1 MRKLFKWLGIAV
13 GSLVALLIVL
23 AGTLYFFNWNLLRG
37 QINTRGSSAIGRA
50 FAINGDIKVTWD
62 SLSPRI
68 HIEDITLDN
77 PDWAKER
84 KMVDIKVLDFRI
96 NLRELLIGRI
106 VLPELTLEQ
115 PKIDLEKPDKNR
127 KNWDLT
133 SASPGGAVVNTTVPK
148 KRTQVPVIGELV
160 VNDGTI
166 KYADVPSKMSVT
178 SQITTATGT
187 GGDTRREI
195 RLQSK
200 GTVEGQPFT
209 MNMVGGSLLTLRDP
223 SIKYPIDFELRAGPT
238 VFSAKGTMT
247 DPVQMAGLDM
257 QLDVKGDNLAHIFPF
272 TAIPLPPT
280 PEYEISGHL
289 KKEGDVW
296 SFEQFKGAVGGS
308 DLEGD
313 MQYSSERERPTI
325 KASLTSKL
333 LDFKDLAGFIGA
345 GPQAKE
351 EESQEAK
358 AKESQRAIPQVPINI
373 ERLRAAD
380 LDVGFKAQKINAP
393 GAPLDNMD
401 TRFLLKDGLLVI
413 DPLKFGIAD
422 GTIDGKVG
430 LDGRQDV
437 PKVTTDLALKRL
449 SLKRFLQDTRFESLS
464 EGLFGGRFQVSG
476 SGKSLGDVL
485 AAGDGRVTAAMS
497 GGKISALMINAASLD
512 VAKAVVNVLGTD
524 KPTALRCMVADFRL
538 ERGMMVSDIFDID
551 TELSNI
557 SGTINVDFASEGID
571 ARIKGHPKKASL
583 FVAST
588 PITIGGTLKHPKPG
602 IAPGELGARGA
613 AAAALAVVLPP
624 LAIIPFLE
632 AGVGKDSDCKGLLEQ
647 ARVHSQEQAQ
657 TPAQQQ
663 LDKQQA
669 QAKDQPPPAKEPEP
683 DKDKSR

>member
-13 GSLVALLIVL
+13 GSLAALLIVL

-37 QINTRGSSAIGRA
+37 TINARGSSAIGRA

-68 HIEDITLDN
+68 HLEGITLDN
-77 PDWAKER
+77 PDWTKDR
-84 KMVDIKVLDFRI
+84 HMVDIKVLDFRI

-106 VLPELTLEQ
+106 VLPELTLDE

-166 KYADVPSKMSVT
+166 KYEDVPSKLSVT
-178 SQITTATGT
+178 TQITTATGT

-195 RLQSK
+195 HVQSK
-200 GTVEGQPFT
+200 GAVEGQPFT

-223 SIKYPIDFELRAGPT
+223 STKYPIDFELRAGPT
-238 VFSAKGTMT
+238 VFRAKGTMT

-280 PEYEISGHL
+280 PEYKISGRL

-296 SFEQFKGAVGGS
+296 SFEKFKGAVGGS

-313 MQYSSERERPTI
+313 MQYSSERERPSI
-325 KASLTSKL
+325 KASLTSKM

-345 GPQAKE
+345 GPQAKQDASAE
-351 EESQEAK
+351 TK
-358 AKESQRAIPQVPINI
+358 AKDSERQIPQVPINI

-430 LDGRQDV
+430 LDGRRNI
-437 PKVTTDLALKRL
+437 PKVTTDLSLIRL
-449 SLKRFLQDTRFESLS
+449 SLKRFLEGTRFESLS
-464 EGLFGGRFQVSG
+464 EGRFGGRLMVSG

-485 AAGDGRVTAAMS
+485 AAGDGRVTVSMS
-497 GGKISALMINAASLD
+497 GGKISALMIHAASLD
-512 VAKAVVNVLGTD
+512 VAKAVVNLLGTD
-524 KPTALRCMVADFRL
+524 KPTPLRCMVADFNL
-538 ERGMMVSDIFDID
+538 ERGMMVSDIFVID

-557 SGTINVDFASEGID
+557 NGTLNVDFASEGID
-571 ARIKGHPKKASL
+571 ARVEGHPKKPSPFTAR
-583 FVAST
+583 T
-588 PITIGGTLKHPKPG
+588 PITISGTLKNPRPG
-602 IAPGELGARGA
+602 IAPGELVARGA

-624 LAIIPFLE
+624 LAIIPFIE
-632 AGVGKDSDCKGLLEQ
+632 AGVGKDSDCEALLEQ
-647 ARVHSQEQAQ
+647 ARAHSQEQAQ
-657 TPAQQQ
+657 KPAQKQ

-669 QAKDQPPPAKEPEP
+669 EAKDQALPAKEPEP